1 MSDLP
6 NALYFSKFKEK
17 NSCCT
22 KHCLNYAK
30 KQGIAGDQIH
40 PTVNIPQNEH
50 VKSWD
55 DLKED
60 GGLDCAKILNT
71 SIVKKKC

>member
-1 MSDLP
+1 MPDLP
-6 NALYFSKFKEK
+6 NALYFSNFKKK
-17 NSCCT
+17 NSFCT

-30 KQGIAGDQIH
+30 KQGIAGDQRR

-50 VKSWD
+50 VKSWH

-60 GGLDCAKILNT
+60 GGLNYAKILNT
-71 SIVKKKC
+71 SIVKKHC